1 MITMERWLEHFAQA
15 AFRRS
20 SDTAHDL
27 KTPLNIA
34 VLNLELLRMRVSKLA
49 GGDDEKVNGYA
60 KAIELELRRM
70 ANIFDTFF
78 VLSTPPKDDEELHDV
93 DIVPLCAEA
102 AAHAAIEIDTTKDSF
117 RVHGHE
123 SRIRLAFKMFFEGVS
138 HVLAADALQASVE
151 RTDGCF
157 TVAVTGRHAADDFEV
172 TKIFKF
178 YFTDALGNADLSLAA
193 ARLIAE
199 TYGGE
204 LNAVEDRD
212 KVTLRL
218 SFPGD

>member
-1 MITMERWLEHFAQA
+1 MESWLESFATTN
-15 AFRRS
+15 FRRS

-27 KTPLNIA
+27 KTPLNVA

-60 KAIELELRRM
+60 KSIELELRRM
-70 ANIFDTFF
+70 ARIFDTFF
-78 VLSTPPKDDEELHDV
+78 VLSTPPKGEGEPQDV
-93 DIVPLCAEA
+93 DLCPLCSEA
-102 AAHAAIEIDTTKDSF
+102 AAGAAFELAGIGGSF
-117 RVHGHE
+117 NVHGHD
-123 SRIRLAFKMFFEGVS
+123 SRIRQAFKMFFEGAS
-138 HVLAADALQASVE
+138 HVLMEDGRRATVE
-151 RTDGCF
+151 RAPGRF
-157 TVAVTGRHAADDFEV
+157 AVAVTGNPASNDFEV

-178 YFTDALGNADLSLAA
+178 YYTDALGNADLSLAA

-212 KVTLRL
+212 KVSIRL
-218 SFPGD
+218 SFPGE

>member
-1 MITMERWLEHFAQA
+1 MHRWLEHFAQT

-27 KTPLNIA
+27 KTPLNVA

-49 GGDDEKVNGYA
+49 GGEDEKVNAYA
-60 KAIELELRRM
+60 KSIELELRRM
-70 ANIFDTFF
+70 ARIFDTFF
-78 VLSTPPKDDEELHDV
+78 VLSTPPKEEGEPQ
-93 DIVPLCAEA
+93 DIDLSPLCSEA
-102 AAHAAIEIDTTKDSF
+102 AARAALDIDANGSSF
-117 RVHGHE
+117 KVHGHE
-123 SRIRLAFKMFFEGVS
+123 SRIRQAFKMFFDGAS
-138 HVLAADALQASVE
+138 HVLTVDGSRATIE
-151 RTDGCF
+151 RAPGRF
-157 TVAVTGRHAADDFEV
+157 TVAVTGRHAVEDFEL

-178 YFTDALGNADLSLAA
+178 YYTDALGNADLSLAA

-204 LNAVEDRD
+204 LDAVEDRD

-218 SFPGD
+218 SFPGG

>member
-1 MITMERWLEHFAQA
+1 MITMEPWLEHFAQA

-49 GGDDEKVNGYA
+49 GGDDEKVNAYA

-70 ANIFDTFF
+70 ASIFDTFF
-78 VLSTPPKDDEELHDV
+78 VLSAPPKDGEAPQDV
-93 DIVPLCAEA
+93 DLCPLCSEA
-102 AAHAAIEIDTTKDSF
+102 AARASVEINAFEGSF

-123 SRIRLAFKMFFEGVS
+123 SRIRLALKMFFEGAS
-138 HVLAADALQASVE
+138 HVLTADALRASVE
-151 RTDGCF
+151 RTDGRL
-157 TVAVTGRHAADDFEV
+157 TVAVSGRHAAEDFEV

-178 YFTDALGNADLSLAA
+178 YYTDALGNADLSLAA
-193 ARLIAE
+193 SRLIAE

-204 LNAVEDRD
+204 LSAVEDRD

-218 SFPGD
+218 SFPGE